1 MGWKRENTAV
11 NIQSTVETCSI
22 LIRIL
27 NRDLF
32 YYILLELGF
41 NRHYFQY
48 NFIFVGGL
56 KIRLQGLVGLGLS
69 TVCLLKMFIVITNCI
84 VGSRIALFIA
94 KDMKEANKSFMDKS
108 QTWIGY

>member
-84 VGSRIALFIA
+84 VVSRIALFIA

-108 QTWIGY
+108 QAWIGY